1 MSPGE
6 GANIKL
12 PHPICPVPD
21 GHVPSGVIPVSLA
34 TETQAPAGW
43 YHDPLG
49 LPQVRWWNGMMWT
62 NDVQAPRPEIQVS
75 AAYRTELVTA
85 P

>member
-1 MSPGE
+1 
-6 GANIKL
+6 
-12 PHPICPVPD
+12 
-21 GHVPSGVIPVSLA
+21 VSLA

>member
-1 MSPGE
+1 M
-6 GANIKL
+6 
-12 PHPICPVPD
+12 
-21 GHVPSGVIPVSLA
+21 SLA
-34 TETQAPAGW
+34 TETHAPAGW

-75 AAYRTELVTA
+75 SAYRTELVTA